1 MPQPYR
7 AAVMTE
13 QGEQLISKA
22 LTEECKIEFTR
33 VETGNGTY
41 SEEEKKDTSL
51 RKRTDLKSMKNS
63 YMINDQELIEAENS
77 IKLSMIIS
85 NIDPVTKESVVPEAY
100 YLNEIGVYAKEHGT
114 DNEVLFS
121 IAVTAGD
128 RGDLLP
134 EYTEGQSPT
143 EIRQTYKIAI
153 GSTDKV
159 YVNYE
164 PQAYAL
170 KNDLESHK
178 NDAIAHMTLDE
189 KKELK
194 RNASQTEAG
203 RMSAADKKKLDGID
217 AEANKTII
225 DSGLS
230 ETSGNPVE
238 NATITKELNKKA
250 TSLNLQTH
258 TSSSVT
264 DTEGVHGFKVD
275 TEEKKAYAK
284 INGEWEE
291 IAGGGG
297 GETKTVLNVTT
308 TRFQG
313 KTVTATMDGGETLT
327 KTFSSA
333 GTVQFSLKYVGTYVL
348 SCDGY
353 TMDVVNETLG
363 SVLTVEFNGIN
374 IYGFHIDGGLSNPD
388 DMVSYNVQYDGKDVL
403 NKNFTPCYM
412 DFTMNKFEYGSWKT
426 VLDEWL
432 CPRPCLLAQ
441 DGTVFRYLN
450 ENDYTKDVNGNDV
463 TAYLNG
469 TTGLYN
475 AMCEWGK
482 NGKKIWYKIVP
493 DVGTDESATI
503 YIADYQA
510 DSGFVCWSFYDC
522 NNNIAD
528 HFYTRIYEGVLKD
541 GKLRS
546 ISGSQPTNRNTYAN
560 EVSYANAMN
569 TDTSNPIWYTGVTAD
584 WILVSLLLIMI
595 SKSTNSQAKF
605 GIGNSSSYVDNSAS
619 NYNKIASG
627 TMNTKGMFWGSNVSD
642 TSHLNGVK
650 VFGMENLWGNIWE
663 RVSGEV
669 LNNTNRMIKLT
680 YGTADGTTV
689 RGYNETGNGY
699 KNIGVT
705 PSGTSGGYVS
715 KMCFN
720 ANGIHPKVV
729 SGSETT
735 YYCDGLWFN
744 TSQVNVVLVGG
755 LCAAGSQCGCL
766 CLDLSIVSSLAD
778 WIVGAS
784 LSCKPL
790 GS

>member
-1 MPQPYR
+1 M
-7 AAVMTE
+7 ANA
-13 QGEQLISKA
+13 G
-22 LTEECKIEFTR
+22 R
-33 VETGNGTY
+33 V
-41 SEEEKKDTSL
+41 
-51 RKRTDLKSMKNS
+51 
-63 YMINDQELIEAENS
+63 
-77 IKLSMIIS
+77 
-85 NIDPVTKESVVPEAY
+85 SVVPKGNWQADIKY
-100 YLNEIGVYAKEHGT
+100 SRLDFVKYSSALYLAKKDVPIGTLPTDQTYWMFCGETDITAVQDAINKIIDGDTIVGKAWKDSDGNFINTTYAKGVDLTEH
-114 DNEVLFS
+114 
-121 IAVTAGD
+121 
-128 RGDLLP
+128 
-134 EYTEGQSPT
+134 
-143 EIRQTYKIAI
+143 
-153 GSTDKV
+153 
-159 YVNYE
+159 
-164 PQAYAL
+164 
-170 KNDLESHK
+170 
-178 NDAIAHMTLDE
+178 
-189 KKELK
+189 
-194 RNASQTEAG
+194 
-203 RMSAADKKKLDGID
+203 AD
-217 AEANKTII
+217 T
-225 DSGLS
+225 
-230 ETSGNPVE
+230 
-238 NATITKELNKKA
+238 
-250 TSLNLQTH
+250 
-258 TSSSVT
+258 SVT

-275 TEEKKAYAK
+275 AEDKKAYAK
-284 INGEWEE
+284 INGTWEE

-308 TRFQG
+308 TSFQG
-313 KTVTATMDGGETLT
+313 KTVTATIDGGETLT
-327 KTFSSA
+327 KTFSSV
-333 GTVQFSLKYVGTYVL
+333 GTAQFNLKYVGTYVL

-353 TMDVVNETLG
+353 TMGVVNETLG
-363 SVLTVEFNGIN
+363 SVLNVEFNRIIN

-412 DFTMNKFEYGSWKT
+412 NFTMNKFEYGSWKS

-441 DGTVFRYLN
+441 NGTVFRYLN
-450 ENDYTKDVNGNDV
+450 ENDYTKDVDGNDV
-463 TAYLNG
+463 TAYLTG

-482 NGKKIWYKIVP
+482 NGNKIWYKIVP

-503 YIADYQA
+503 YIADNQA

-546 ISGSQPTNRNTYAN
+546 ISGYQPTHSNTYVN

-605 GIGNSSSYVDNSAS
+605 GLGNSNSYVENPAI
-619 NYNKIASG
+619 NYNKIAGG
-627 TMNTKGMFWGSNVSD
+627 TMNTKGMFWGSKVSD
-642 TSHLNGVK
+642 RSHLNGVK
-650 VFGMENLWGNIWE
+650 VFGMENWWGNILD

-669 LNNTNRMIKLT
+669 LNKTNRMIKLT

-689 RGYNETGNGY
+689 RGYNDTGNGY

-705 PSGTSGGYVS
+705 PSGTHGGYIS
-715 KMCFN
+715 KMTFN
-720 ANGIHPKVV
+720 PNGIHPKVA

-744 TSQVNVVLVGG
+744 TSQVNVALTGG
-755 LCAAGSQCGCL
+755 NQSANSRYGCFY
-766 CLDLSIVSSLAD
+766 LDLSRVSSDAI
-778 WIVGAS
+778 WYIGAS

>member
-1 MPQPYR
+1 M
-7 AAVMTE
+7 ANA
-13 QGEQLISKA
+13 G
-22 LTEECKIEFTR
+22 R
-33 VETGNGTY
+33 V
-41 SEEEKKDTSL
+41 
-51 RKRTDLKSMKNS
+51 
-63 YMINDQELIEAENS
+63 
-77 IKLSMIIS
+77 
-85 NIDPVTKESVVPEAY
+85 SVVPKGNWQADIKY
-100 YLNEIGVYAKEHGT
+100 SRLDFVKYSSALYLAKKDVPIGTLPTDQTYWMFCGETDITAVQDAINKIIDGTTTVGKAWKDSDGNFINTTYAK
-114 DNEVLFS
+114 D
-121 IAVTAGD
+121 AVIKSHII
-128 RGDLLP
+128 
-134 EYTEGQSPT
+134 E
-143 EIRQTYKIAI
+143 KI
-153 GSTDKV
+153 
-159 YVNYE
+159 
-164 PQAYAL
+164 
-170 KNDLESHK
+170 
-178 NDAIAHMTLDE
+178 
-189 KKELK
+189 
-194 RNASQTEAG
+194 
-203 RMSAADKKKLDGID
+203 
-217 AEANKTII
+217 
-225 DSGLS
+225 LS
-230 ETSGNPVE
+230 EN
-238 NATITKELNKKA
+238 
-250 TSLNLQTH
+250 
-258 TSSSVT
+258 
-264 DTEGVHGFKVD
+264 GVHGLRYYEDKLEYFNPD
-275 TEEKKAYAK
+275 T
-284 INGEWEE
+284 NEWVE
-291 IAGGGG
+291 IQTGGG

-327 KTFSSA
+327 KTFSSS

-412 DFTMNKFEYGSWKT
+412 DFTMNKFEYGSWKS

-441 DGTVFRYLN
+441 NGTVFRYLN

-493 DVGTDESATI
+493 DTGTDESATI
-503 YIADYQA
+503 YIADDQA

-522 NNNIAD
+522 NNKVAD

-546 ISGSQPTNRNTYAN
+546 ISGYQPTHTNTYAN
-560 EVSYANAMN
+560 EVTYAKAMN

-605 GIGNSSSYVDNSAS
+605 GLGNSGSYVNNSSS
-619 NYNKIASG
+619 NYNKIAGG
-627 TMNTKGMFWGSNVSD
+627 TMNTKGMFWGSNVSE

-650 VFGMENLWGNIWE
+650 VFGMENWWGNIWE
-663 RVSGEV
+663 RVSGEI
-669 LNNTNRMIKLT
+669 LNKTNRMIKLT

-689 RGYNETGNGY
+689 RGYNDTGNGY
-699 KNIGVT
+699 KNIGVS
-705 PSGTSGGYVS
+705 PSGTSGGYIS

-720 ANGIHPKVV
+720 TNGIHPKVA
-729 SGSETT
+729 SGSATT
-735 YYCDGLWFN
+735 YYCDVLLFD
-744 TSQVNVVLVGG
+744 TSKVNVPIVGG
-755 LCAAGSQCGCL
+755 YCVDSSPWGCL
-766 CLDLSIVSSLAD
+766 CLCLNCDSSHGD
-778 WIVGAS
+778 WAVAAS